1 MGGGGGLII
10 EICLNP
16 DPASI
21 AAGDITQLDHVPCWK
36 IRKNPFSSRVAHVST
51 EQTNDSTEPIFAYDE
66 TENIEGH
73 VVLWLPPG
81 KSLEHNGIKVQLLGR
96 IDLMIQDGHYEF
108 ISLVKELAPPGL
120 LSDIQT
126 TIPFH
131 FRNIEKQYDTYHGCH
146 VFVRY
151 YVRVQVE
158 RKFFLPIQK
167 DKEVI
172 IWIRRPEPAAIEPIK
187 MEVGIEDCLHIE
199 FEFNKQNYHLEDVIV
214 GKIDFVLVKIKLKY
228 MEIALIRR
236 EISGEG
242 AKNGVIATSNSGG
255 TSKDILTETQTLVR
269 YEVMDGQPVK
279 GESIPVR
286 LFLRG
291 IAGDLTPT
299 YESVYNR
306 FSVQYFLNLVLVD
319 EEDRRYFKQSE
330 IFLWRKVRD

>member
-1 MGGGGGLII
+1 
-10 EICLNP
+10 
-16 DPASI
+16 
-21 AAGDITQLDHVPCWK
+21 
-36 IRKNPFSSRVAHVST
+36 
-51 EQTNDSTEPIFAYDE
+51 
-66 TENIEGH
+66 
-73 VVLWLPPG
+73 
-81 KSLEHNGIKVQLLGR
+81 
-96 IDLMIQDGHYEF
+96 MIQDGHYEF
-108 ISLVKELAPPGL
+108 ISIVKELAPPGS
-120 LSDIQT
+120 LSEVQT

-131 FRNIEKQYDTYHGCH
+131 FRNIEKQYETYHGCH

-151 YVRVQVE
+151 YLRVQVE
-158 RKFFLPIQK
+158 RKFFPPIQK
-167 DKEVI
+167 DKEVVI
-172 IWIRRPEPAAIEPIK
+172 FIRKPQPTVDEPIK

-199 FEFNKQNYHLEDVIV
+199 FEFNKQNYHLEDVII
-214 GKIDFVLVKIKLKY
+214 GKIEFVLVKIRLKY

-236 EISGEG
+236 EVSGEG
-242 AKNGVIATSNSGG
+242 AKNGIATTSTHGG

-299 YESVYNR
+299 YDSVYNR

-330 IFLWRKVRD
+330 IFLWRKGKE